1 MIFLE
6 ALILSFSIVEDGV
19 SLLRLKIA
27 SEALLLKE
35 YDGTFNLNLSWCYE
49 NDYDLY

>member
-27 SEALLLKE
+27 SEALSLKK
-35 YDGTFNLNLSWCYE
+35 YDGIVNPNLS
-49 NDYDLY
+49 